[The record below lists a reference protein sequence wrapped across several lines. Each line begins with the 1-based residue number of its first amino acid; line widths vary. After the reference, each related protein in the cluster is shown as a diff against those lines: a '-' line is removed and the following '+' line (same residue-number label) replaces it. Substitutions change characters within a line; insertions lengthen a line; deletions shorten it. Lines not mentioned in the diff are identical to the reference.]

1 MPVFRSRF
9 KNMKCL
15 KWIAAVTFSVLSI
28 NAFAT
33 DVSGEKIMDNYIGA
47 GHRSDVNG
55 GMSRYDI
62 DKMLVSRDGTT
73 LSVDIFTSFYD
84 DIGNNGIKL
93 GDLFMAADEDLNGTA
108 TSPWNPNGN
117 QPNKGDRY
125 TDSATDSNTGTDW
138 NYVYDLSGA
147 RKFTSG
153 TGQLKSG
160 FGSNQVVSS
169 SDLHGTSSR
178 DNQAVMLADR
188 SSDIVHDSS
197 SWSVDNRA
205 SYQLT
210 HTYRSRRSNSYQNY
224 NVDYGKVSFSFDV
237 SGTALATAN
246 QIAFRW
252 AMTCANDIIEGVA
265 SFAPQ
270 GGGST
275 PVPEPETIVLMLL
288 AMAGFTYRRK
298 VKN

>member
-15 KWIAAVTFSVLSI
+15 KWITAVTFSVLSL
-28 NAFAT
+28 NALAT
-33 DVSGEKIMDNYIGA
+33 NVSGEEIIDNYIGA
-47 GHRSDVNG
+47 GHSSDVNG
-55 GMSRYDI
+55 YTSRYDI

-73 LSVDIFTSFYD
+73 LSVDIFTSFYND
-84 DIGNNGIKL
+84 VNRNDIKL

-147 RKFTSG
+147 RNSMSG

-169 SDLHGTSSR
+169 SYLHGTSSR

-188 SSDIVHDSS
+188 NSDIVHDSS

-205 SYQLT
+205 SYQKT
-210 HTYRSRRSNSYQNY
+210 NPYNTSRSIG
-224 NVDYGKVSFSFDV
+224 YGKVSFSFDV

-265 SFAPQ
+265 SFTPQ

>member
-1 MPVFRSRF
+1 
-9 KNMKCL
+9 MKCL
-15 KWIAAVTFSVLSI
+15 KWITAVTFSVLSL
-28 NAFAT
+28 NALAT
-33 DVSGEKIMDNYIGA
+33 DMSGETIMDNYIGA

-62 DKMLVSRDGTT
+62 DKMFVSRDGST

-93 GDLFMAADEDLNGTA
+93 GDLFMAADEELNGTV
-108 TSPWNPNGN
+108 TSPWNPNGS

-125 TDSATDSNTGTDW
+125 TNSATDSNTGTDW

-147 RKFTSG
+147 RKFRSG
-153 TGQLKSG
+153 TGELKSG
-160 FGSNQVVSS
+160 FSSNQVVSS
-169 SDLHGTSSR
+169 SYLHGTSSR
-178 DNQAVMLADR
+178 DNQAVMLTDR
-188 SSDIVHDSS
+188 NSDIVHDSS
-197 SWSVDNRA
+197 LWSVDNRA
-205 SYQLT
+205 SYQKT
-210 HTYRSRRSNSYQNY
+210 NPYNSSRSIS
-224 NVDYGKVSFSFDV
+224 YGKVSFSFDV

-265 SFAPQ
+265 SFTPQ

>member
-33 DVSGEKIMDNYIGA
+33 DVSGETIMDNYIGA

-93 GDLFMAADEDLNGTA
+93 GDLFMAADEEINGTA
-108 TSPWNPNGN
+108 TSPWDPKRNNSH
-117 QPNKGDRY
+117 DRF
-125 TDSATDSNTGTDW
+125 TSTADKSNTGTNW

-147 RKFTSG
+147 RKFRSG
-153 TGQLKSG
+153 TGELKSG
-160 FGSNQVVSS
+160 FSSNQVVNSS
-169 SDLHGTSSR
+169 YLHGTSSR

-188 SSDIVHDSS
+188 NSDIVHDSS

-205 SYQLT
+205 SYQKT
-210 HTYRSRRSNSYQNY
+210 NPYNSSRSIG
-224 NVDYGKVSFSFDV
+224 YGKVSFSFDV

>member
-1 MPVFRSRF
+1 
-9 KNMKCL
+9 MKCL
-15 KWIAAVTFSVLSI
+15 KWITAVTFSVLSI
-28 NAFAT
+28 NALAT
-33 DVSGEKIMDNYIGA
+33 DVSGETIMDNYIGA
-47 GHRSDVNG
+47 GHSSDVNG
-55 GMSRYDI
+55 GKSRYDI

-73 LSVDIFTSFYD
+73 LSVDIFTSFYND
-84 DIGNNGIKL
+84 VNRNGIKL

-108 TSPWNPNGN
+108 SSPWNPNGN

-125 TDSATDSNTGTDW
+125 TNSAVDSNTGSDW

-147 RKFTSG
+147 RNSMSG

-160 FGSNQVVSS
+160 FGSNQVMDSTE
-169 SDLHGTSSR
+169 LHGNTAR
-178 DNQAVMLADR
+178 DNQAVMLADNNN
-188 SSDIVHDSS
+188 DVVHDSS
-197 SWSVDNRA
+197 AWSVDNQS
-205 SYQLT
+205 SYQK
-210 HTYRSRRSNSYQNY
+210 TYTYWSRRTNSYQSQNIG
-224 NVDYGKVSFSFDV
+224 YGKVSFSFDV

>member
-1 MPVFRSRF
+1 LIAHVLMPVFRSRF

-15 KWIAAVTFSVLSI
+15 KWITAVTFSVLSI

-33 DVSGEKIMDNYIGA
+33 DVSGETIMDNYIGA

-55 GMSRYDI
+55 GISRYDI

-73 LSVDIFTSFYD
+73 LSVDIFTSFYND
-84 DIGNNGIKL
+84 VNRNDIKL

-108 TSPWNPNGN
+108 ISPWNPNGN

-147 RKFTSG
+147 RNSMSG

-169 SDLHGTSSR
+169 SYLHGTSSR

-188 SSDIVHDSS
+188 NSDIVHDSS

-205 SYQLT
+205 SYQRT
-210 HTYRSRRSNSYQNY
+210 HSYNTSRSIG
-224 NVDYGKVSFSFDV
+224 YGKVSFSFDV

-265 SFAPQ
+265 SFTPQ